1 MRIRPERT
9 YTCALCWGIISYII
23 KTRGATDRFGGTHS
37 GAARTRTRPAPT
49 PPTGQGRSTSPP
61 AGSCGPSECPCPQ
74 YPRVCMSAC
83 PVLRE
88 LISCNNGLRTIREG
102 AQRDCPLGREC
113 AERSPASEKRQVE
126 GQAAQRR
133 PRNCGRPRRR
143 VRPQSASRRRPA
155 VLCFVCVRGRHAALG
170 NNSRQRRAAASCPR
184 NAMLC
189 PMRNFC
195 THTGG
200 KAK

>member
-1 MRIRPERT
+1 M
-9 YTCALCWGIISYII
+9 GIISYII

-61 AGSCGPSECPCPQ
+61 AGSCGQSECPCPQ
-74 YPRVCMSAC
+74 YPRFPFVCQAC

-155 VLCFVCVRGRHAALG
+155 VLCFCVCARTPRCAWQQFSPKTRRGVMPTQCNALPHA
-170 NNSRQRRAAASCPR
+170 
-184 NAMLC
+184 
-189 PMRNFC
+189 
-195 THTGG
+195 
-200 KAK
+200 

>member
-1 MRIRPERT
+1 MRIRPERI
-9 YTCALCWGIISYII
+9 YTCALCCGNYFIYH
-23 KTRGATDRFGGTHS
+23 KNTRGNRPFWRYTIRRRQNSYAASADAADRARPVHV
-37 GAARTRTRPAPT
+37 AACRIL
-49 PPTGQGRSTSPP
+49 RSIGMSLSSISTLP
-61 AGSCGPSECPCPQ
+61 
-74 YPRVCMSAC
+74 VCMSAC

-155 VLCFVCVRGRHAALG
+155 VLCFCVCARTPRCAWQQFSPKTRRGVMPTQSNALPHA
-170 NNSRQRRAAASCPR
+170 
-184 NAMLC
+184 
-189 PMRNFC
+189 
-195 THTGG
+195 
-200 KAK
+200 